1 MNIIKK
7 THQFL
12 NHKLM
17 NVVSVKWLMIE
28 RKQKFKTFFF
38 GFAKYGKSFVSLSV
52 HDRSVDLYSMTYKPL
67 TARS

>member
-1 MNIIKK
+1 
-7 THQFL
+7 
-12 NHKLM
+12 M